1 VKVSSLPRSSCRK
14 ARLRLRLGK
23 LRFER
28 FPHANASL
36 VSSSFVSSQHRLQS
50 DCISNNRRRPTQADL
65 GTTDLKTDDLEVDG
79 DDILVVDT
87 GQ

>member
-28 FPHANASL
+28 FPNANTSL
-36 VSSSFVSSQHRLQS
+36 MPSAFVSSQHRLRS
-50 DCISNNRRRPTQADL
+50 DCISNNRRRPTQSDL
-65 GTTDLKTDDLEVDG
+65 DTTDLKTDDLEVDG

-87 GQ
+87 